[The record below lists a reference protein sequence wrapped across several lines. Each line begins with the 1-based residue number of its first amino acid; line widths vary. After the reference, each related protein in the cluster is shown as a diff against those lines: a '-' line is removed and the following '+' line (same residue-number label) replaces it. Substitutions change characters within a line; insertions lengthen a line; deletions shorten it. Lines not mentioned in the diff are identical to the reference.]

1 MTRAPVSEG
10 KATRVYARIMEDGT
24 LKAHPIP
31 EEMLKA
37 LREVGDLKHLRAN
50 STTRLPPEP

>member
-1 MTRAPVSEG
+1 
-10 KATRVYARIMEDGT
+10 VYARIMEDGT

-31 EEMLKA
+31 DVMLKA

-50 STTRLPPEP
+50 SATRLPSEP